1 MMLGLS
7 SYSLDP
13 AIASGEMTLYDAIGW
28 AAAQGAECMELVP
41 FSFTFM
47 DDERHIDSEYIKKVV
62 RHAKDAGIKLCN
74 YSVLA
79 DLCKEDPDALRDEVA
94 RVKRHV
100 DVAAELGVPEMRHDV
115 SAFRRPH
122 GENGLEYFEKLMP
135 LMVESAGAIADH
147 AAQYGIT
154 TLIENH
160 GFFANGCDRVERII
174 RAVNRPNYGLLLD
187 TGNIACV
194 DEEGPFIVP
203 MSFGYDWADPEEID
217 ADAPRLALWVHS
229 AGVGRKVDAFN
240 REPRVAIEMDVQEGL
255 ITGTYACAYSYAY
268 RSIMGTGTIH
278 RIQGIEAKRYG
289 LTRIMQHLAPE
300 ASTDFTDQALARA
313 NIYCIDIDRF
323 TGKQRA

>member
-1 MMLGLS
+1 MDLQNI
-7 SYSLDP
+7 P
-13 AIASGEMTLYDAIGW
+13 AVYPESAAPQPQTAPTQQQAAAMAQAAQAQQIAGMAQAG
-28 AAAQGAECMELVP
+28 AAAQAAMPVSHRPMRQAGRQLRSTTQLHA
-41 FSFTFM
+41 
-47 DDERHIDSEYIKKVV
+47 VV
-62 RHAKDAGIKLCN
+62 EACQTVR
-74 YSVLA
+74 
-79 DLCKEDPDALRDEVA
+79 
-94 RVKRHV
+94 
-100 DVAAELGVPEMRHDV
+100 
-115 SAFRRPH
+115 
-122 GENGLEYFEKLMP
+122 
-135 LMVESAGAIADH
+135 
-147 AAQYGIT
+147 
-154 TLIENH
+154 
-160 GFFANGCDRVERII
+160 
-174 RAVNRPNYGLLLD
+174 
-187 TGNIACV
+187 IACV

-229 AGVGRKVDAFN
+229 AGIGRKVDAFN